1 MNEKNRLDKWAI
13 SMLTLVFIG
22 MQIMFVVLL
31 YVSYL
36 KIKQLKQFEQDY
48 TFNLKNNDIQENDY
62 YDYSI

>member
-22 MQIMFVVLL
+22 MQIMFAVLL

-48 TFNLKNNDIQENDY
+48 TFNLKKNDIQEDDY